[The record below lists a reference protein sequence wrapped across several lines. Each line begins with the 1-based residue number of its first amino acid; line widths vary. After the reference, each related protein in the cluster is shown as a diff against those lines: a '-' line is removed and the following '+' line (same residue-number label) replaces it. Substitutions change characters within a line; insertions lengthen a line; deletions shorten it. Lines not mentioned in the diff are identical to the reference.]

1 VSGPV
6 LFMNRATEM
15 APGLCARNRH
25 RLFPPRNW
33 QPSPCIALLAL
44 SGTCRYHTRNEAGI
58 GADTAHAWGAQSH
71 LMRWTDEHHYE
82 VPNNPPHPRVLVNE
96 TLGTRLAQ
104 RLGPPPTPVEM
115 ISQGMLVFDKWTCS
129 SNGRQTLFRRTQDFV
144 ETAKQKPGKTHQ
156 AFIFFHIKLNTDN

>member
-1 VSGPV
+1 
-6 LFMNRATEM
+6 MR
-15 APGLCARNRH
+15 
-25 RLFPPRNW
+25 
-33 QPSPCIALLAL
+33 
-44 SGTCRYHTRNEAGI
+44 
-58 GADTAHAWGAQSH
+58 GAQSH

-96 TLGTRLAQ
+96 TLGARLAQ
-104 RLGPPPTPVEM
+104 RLGLPPTPLEIIDVSEDLIRLTPELCVEM
-115 ISQGMLVFDKWTCS
+115 PRQHIPCRPGRQFASGYPGDAHRLTLLDFLPDPQLEKVVNLEDFAGMLVFDKWTCN